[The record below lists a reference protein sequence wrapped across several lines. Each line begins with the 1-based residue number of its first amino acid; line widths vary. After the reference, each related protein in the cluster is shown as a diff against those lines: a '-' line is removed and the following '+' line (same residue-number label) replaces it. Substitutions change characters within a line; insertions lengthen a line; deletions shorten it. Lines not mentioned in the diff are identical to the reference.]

1 MIRDKRRV
9 AVNSLTLRSNAV
21 SATDIFT
28 LERGVTAGRDDLLST
43 IRAGARGRARSF
55 AIDAKLRSG
64 WSALFSFS
72 SRALTSTRP
81 AARRVQG

>member
-21 SATDIFT
+21 SATDIFA
-28 LERGVTAGRDDLLST
+28 LERWVTASRDDLLST

-55 AIDAKLRSG
+55 AIDTKR
-64 WSALFSFS
+64 
-72 SRALTSTRP
+72 
-81 AARRVQG
+81 